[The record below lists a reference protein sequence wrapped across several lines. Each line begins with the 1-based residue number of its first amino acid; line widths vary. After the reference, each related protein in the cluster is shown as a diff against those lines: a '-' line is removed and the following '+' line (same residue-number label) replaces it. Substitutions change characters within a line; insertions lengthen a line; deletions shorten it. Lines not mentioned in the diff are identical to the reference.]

1 MRRKMIVGAW
11 VAAGLATGL
20 AAAGFQLYQPILPH
34 ANAAATAQAAAP
46 AAQPAVR
53 GLPDFSPLVER
64 YGPAVVNI
72 NVTQAQKAGTAGPQ
86 LRGLDPDDPFYEF
99 FRRF

>member
-34 ANAAATAQAAAP
+34 ANAAATAKAAAP

-53 GLPDFSPLVER
+53 GLPDF
-64 YGPAVVNI
+64 
-72 NVTQAQKAGTAGPQ
+72 
-86 LRGLDPDDPFYEF
+86 
-99 FRRF
+99 